1 VSEAPCVCIVVLN
14 FNGAAHLAACLTSL
28 IETEYTNYRIVL
40 VDNNSVDGSWQVAD
54 QYGDR
59 ITLIRNERNLGW
71 SGGNNVGI
79 RQCLDAGARY
89 VVVANNDIRVHR
101 AWIREAVAAAEAQ
114 PQVGVIGFDVYEA
127 PDAMTSEA
135 AFEAAC
141 RTWRPA
147 PAVPVASVGGM
158 AMFVRATLF
167 RELGLIDESFW
178 AYGDGSDFLRRAGLA
193 GYTAAM
199 VNVPLW
205 HLGGGSF
212 GRSSLRAAL
221 LQTENNIQLL
231 LKYSSPWGVLHA
243 GVRHIWRR
251 CLPRRR
257 PRPATAV
264 EQRLGGRSFLVNAAL
279 LPIAIARIAFKLP
292 RIIRNRRATYRT
304 TSAVRLRRSRG
315 R

>member
-1 VSEAPCVCIVVLN
+1 MSEAPRVYVVVLN

-28 IETEYTNYRIVL
+28 LETEYANYRIVV
-40 VDNNSVDGSWQVAD
+40 VDNNSLDGSWQVAD
-54 QYGDR
+54 QHGDR
-59 ITLIRNERNLGW
+59 MTLIRNRSNLGW

-79 RQCLDAGARY
+79 RHCLDAGARY
-89 VVVANNDIRVHR
+89 IVLANNDIKVHR
-101 AWIREAVAAAEAQ
+101 AWIREAVAAAEAV
-114 PQVGVIGFDVYEA
+114 PQVGVVGFDVHEA
-127 PDAMTSEA
+127 PDATAAEA

-141 RTWRPA
+141 RAWRPA
-147 PAVPVASVGGM
+147 PAVPVANVGGM

-178 AYGDGSDFLRRAGLA
+178 AYGDENDFLRRATLA

-199 VNVPLW
+199 VNVPIW
-205 HLGGGSF
+205 HFGGGSF

-231 LKYSSPWGVLHA
+231 LKYSSAWGVMRA

-251 CLPRRR
+251 WLPRRR

-264 EQRLGGRSFLVNAAL
+264 EQRLRGQSFLVNAAL
-279 LPIAIARIAFKLP
+279 LPIAIMRVAVKLP
-292 RIIRNRRATYRT
+292 RIIRSRRAAYRT

-315 R
+315 L